1 MTGDDATQAPGTL
14 VLVAG
19 PSGAGKDTLLAGAR
33 ARLAHDPGVVFVR
46 RTITRA
52 ADAGGEAH
60 DPMTPEA
67 FAEAEA
73 AGAFALS
80 WRAHGLAY
88 GLPAA
93 IGKDLAAGRVV
104 VANVSRT
111 VADEARARW
120 PRVLAV
126 LITASP
132 DILARRLAARG
143 REGGQA
149 LRDRL
154 ARAAEGEAVFAP
166 DVRILNDGVPEDGIA
181 ALVEALQAVR
191 PARTG

>member
-1 MTGDDATQAPGTL
+1 MTGDDATPVAGTL

-33 ARLAHDPGVVFVR
+33 ASLAHDQGFVFVR

-52 ADAGGEAH
+52 PDAGGEAH
-60 DPMTPEA
+60 DAMTPEA
-67 FAEAEA
+67 FADAEA

-93 IGKDLAAGRVV
+93 IGDDLAAGRVV

-126 LITASP
+126 LVTASP
-132 DILARRLAARG
+132 DILARRLAERG

-181 ALVEALQAVR
+181 ALVEALRAVR
-191 PARTG
+191 S